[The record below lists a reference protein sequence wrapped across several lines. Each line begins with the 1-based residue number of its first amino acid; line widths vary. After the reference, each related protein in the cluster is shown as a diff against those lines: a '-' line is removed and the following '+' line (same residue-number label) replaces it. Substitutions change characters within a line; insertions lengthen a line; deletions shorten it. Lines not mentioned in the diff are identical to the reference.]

1 MLSVSRFSPVACPVC
16 YVSVDQAFAL
26 MPLQASPSPVLK
38 NLNYVSEDGITA
50 NLSNQGS
57 GFGGH
62 SSLEQRNE
70 SFNINESMTVH
81 CG

>member
-1 MLSVSRFSPVACPVC
+1 
-16 YVSVDQAFAL
+16 
-26 MPLQASPSPVLK
+26 MPLQASPSPVVK
-38 NLNYVSEDGITA
+38 NLNYVSEDGVTA
-50 NLSNQGS
+50 NLSNLGS

-62 SSLEQRNE
+62 PSLEQRNK

>member
-1 MLSVSRFSPVACPVC
+1 
-16 YVSVDQAFAL
+16 

-38 NLNYVSEDGITA
+38 NLNYITEDGIDA
-50 NLSNQGS
+50 NSSSQGS

-62 SSLEQRNE
+62 PSLEQRNK
-70 SFNINESMTVH
+70 SFVISESMNVH

>member
-1 MLSVSRFSPVACPVC
+1 
-16 YVSVDQAFAL
+16 

-38 NLNYVSEDGITA
+38 NLNYITEDGIDA
-50 NLSNQGS
+50 NSSSQGS

-62 SSLEQRNE
+62 PSLEQRNK
-70 SFNINESMTVH
+70 SFDISESMNVH